1 MVGGPIGRYAA
12 SMRVRSGPQTR
23 RRGRRRRWSTYART
37 HRKLLTVVGAA
48 ATLLIASFACQVDS
62 RFASDLF
69 PVATRAFSRPL
80 YLAVGGDLERTGL
93 VEHLIRVGYR
103 EVESVPVAPG
113 EFVRKQRRILISRR
127 PFEFA
132 EADSDGGQLVVGLD
146 ETGRIT
152 ELRDAR
158 GKRREAWLEPELI
171 GSFWGTHWVDRR
183 RLPLDAY
190 PQHLIDALIAIEDRR
205 FFEHGGLDLRRI
217 AGAALANLRAGRVV
231 QGGSTLTQQ
240 LVKNLYLS
248 ADRSLMRKLQEAPM
262 AVYIDWRHDKRS
274 ILEAYLNEIYLGQRG
289 PVAIHGI
296 GAAAQHYFDKDAS
309 DLTLAESAFLVGLIR
324 GPGLYSPH
332 SDLRVAR
339 GRRDTVLA
347 IMLELGKVSEVE
359 FASAIGEEL
368 VARKAGVYP
377 NAAPYFL
384 SSLRRSLAADFGAR
398 ELETDGYVVLT
409 TLDSNLQRR
418 GREAVRKGLAE
429 LEQHHPQLR
438 GGGSPLQAALVAI
451 HPPSGELLAM
461 VGGRDYA
468 SSQFNRAEQAR
479 RQPGSAFK
487 PLALS
492 VALSERGIRRPSHT
506 LASAVD
512 DTPLTVDTPEGDWS
526 PMNYD
531 GRYRGRITLREALEQ
546 SRNVPFVRLGLAL
559 GYDRMEQAARQLGIA
574 SPLEHVPSLPL
585 GASEVS
591 PLELTAAY
599 SVLAAEGMRHRLTS
613 IRALI
618 DDRGA
623 RREPDRVSVEVLTRA
638 EAYLVT
644 SALRGAV
651 DRGTAR
657 ALRAGGY
664 RGPVA
669 GKTGTTNDERDA
681 WFVGY
686 TPELAIGV
694 WVGFDDNRSLGLTGA
709 EAALPIFE
717 RVLKRTLGSE
727 GGESF
732 RSPHGI
738 ERVSINHEFGLR
750 AGRGCEG
757 ENEIFLAGT
766 APRKSCG
773 EPSRRGRPH
782 GRS

>member
-1 MVGGPIGRYAA
+1 
-12 SMRVRSGPQTR
+12 MRVRSGSEIG
-23 RRGRRRRWSTYART
+23 RRGARRRRSTYARR
-37 HRKLLTVVGAA
+37 HPKLLTVVVGAA
-48 ATLLIASFACQVDS
+48 ALLIASFACQVDS
-62 RFASDLF
+62 RFASELF

-80 YLAVGGDLERTGL
+80 HLTIGVDVERTGL

-103 EVESVPVAPG
+103 EIESVPVAHG
-113 EFVRKQRRILISRR
+113 EFVRDEERIVIGRR

-132 EADSDGGQLVVGLD
+132 EADGDGGQLVVGLD
-146 ETGRIT
+146 ELGQIT
-152 ELRDAR
+152 ELRDMR

-190 PQHLIDALIAIEDRR
+190 PQYLVDALIAIEDRR
-205 FFEHGGLDLRRI
+205 FFKHVGIDLRRI
-217 AGAALANLRAGRVV
+217 AGAAVANLRAGRVV

-248 ADRSLMRKLQEAPM
+248 SDRSLLRKLQEAPM

-274 ILEAYLNEIYLGQRG
+274 ILAAYLNEIYLGQRG
-289 PVAIHGI
+289 PVAIHGM
-296 GAAAQHYFDKDAS
+296 GAAAQHYFGKDAS

-332 SDLRVAR
+332 RDLAAAR
-339 GRRDTVLA
+339 SRRDTVLA
-347 IMLELGKVSEVE
+347 IMLERGRVSEE
-359 FASAIGEEL
+359 EYASAVQEDL
-368 VARKAGVYP
+368 VARKTGAYT

-418 GREAVRKGLAE
+418 ARRAIQQGLAD
-429 LEQHHPQLR
+429 LERRYPRLL
-438 GGGSPLQAALVAI
+438 GDGSPLQAALVAI
-451 HPPSGELLAM
+451 HPPTGDLLAM

-487 PLALS
+487 PLAAS
-492 VALSERGIRRPSHT
+492 VALSARGIRRPSYT
-506 LASAVD
+506 LASAID

-526 PMNYD
+526 PVNYD

-559 GYDRMEQAARQLGIA
+559 GYDRLEQAVRQLGIA
-574 SPLEHVPSLPL
+574 SPLERVPSLPL

-599 SVLAAEGMRHRLTS
+599 SVLAAEGMRHPSTS
-613 IRALI
+613 IRVLI
-618 DDRGA
+618 DEKGA
-623 RREPDRVSVEVLTRA
+623 RREPDRASAEVLTRA

-644 SALRGAV
+644 SALQGAV
-651 DRGTAR
+651 DRGTGR
-657 ALRAGGY
+657 ALRARGY

-694 WVGFDDNRSLGLTGA
+694 WVGFDDNRSMGLTGA
-709 EAALPIFE
+709 QAALPIFE
-717 RVLKRTLGSE
+717 RVLKGTLGPE
-727 GGESF
+727 GGDSF
-732 RSPHGI
+732 RRPHGI
-738 ERVSINHEFGLR
+738 ERVSINRKLGLR

-757 ENEIFLAGT
+757 EHEIFLAGT

-773 EPSRRGRPH
+773 E
-782 GRS
+782 RSPRVSLHNRS